1 MPMITVASI
10 DTGPKKSKIITTE
23 GRRLGCFND
32 KLAKWQIE
40 QGASYNVETVDNDF
54 GTNIVSAKRV
64 TMGLPAPSSEPFVS
78 GTYRQAG
85 PVSAPPAGAVFRTPK
100 QLFVSEVLTAYIA
113 AGRCEPQKLT
123 ETINYIATAWDCTLG
138 GNPPHQHLEAA
149 E

>member
-64 TMGLPAPSSEPFVS
+64 TMGL
-78 GTYRQAG
+78 
-85 PVSAPPAGAVFRTPK
+85 SAPPAGAVFRTPK